1 MAAGTASANLDA
13 LVRSLDGRENV
24 TLGEILDGLGR
35 AGLGL
40 TILLLSL
47 PVLIPIPGP
56 IGVVFGSCLSL
67 VGLQVMAGVRRIWLP
82 DWLRERRLPSGAIL
96 AMTERTIP
104 WIARA
109 ENLMQR
115 RRLMVLTGKTAQAL
129 LGVPIFLLAV
139 SVALPL
145 PLGNFLPVLAL
156 CAIALA
162 VLERDGLAVLIA
174 LVLSALSLAW
184 TGLLLLTGA
193 EVMEWLFGWLGLA

>member
-13 LVRSLDGRENV
+13 LVQSLTGRKSV

-56 IGVVFGSCLSL
+56 IGVVLGSCLSL

-82 DWLRERRLPSGAIL
+82 NWLRERHLPSGAVR
-96 AMTERTIP
+96 AMTERAIP
-104 WIARA
+104 WLAWA

-174 LVLSALSLAW
+174 LLLSVISLAW
-184 TGLLLLTGA
+184 TGLLILAGA
-193 EVMEWLFGWLGLA
+193 EVMERLFGWLGLA